1 MNDLLQIIGALL
13 LVGAFAAA
21 QIGWLRPHDLRYL
34 LANLAGGVIL
44 LIIAAA
50 AGQPGF
56 VITNGFWTLISLWGL
71 AQLARGA
78 DFRRRST

>member
-1 MNDLLQIIGALL
+1 VNDLLQIVGALL

-34 LANLAGGVIL
+34 LANLAGGLIL
-44 LIIAAA
+44 LVIAAA

-56 VITNGFWTLISLWGL
+56 MITNGFWSLISVWGL
-71 AQLARGA
+71 FQVL
-78 DFRRRST
+78 RRAPAG